1 MKPHERLELELAS
14 DNIAKI
20 VPTMLGLYPAI
31 AQMTKAY
38 FDALVKEGFSENQA
52 LHIVAT
58 QGITARMS
66 G

>member
-58 QGITARMS
+58 QGVTARMS